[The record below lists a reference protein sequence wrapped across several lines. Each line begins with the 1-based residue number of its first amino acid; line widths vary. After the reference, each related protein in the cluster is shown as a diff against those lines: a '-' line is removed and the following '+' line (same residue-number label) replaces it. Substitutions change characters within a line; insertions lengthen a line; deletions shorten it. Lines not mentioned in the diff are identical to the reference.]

1 MRLAKQIFYYVYL
14 QLLTLYYTILRKLTP
29 QPPVVLDPVEEYI
42 KQRKRKLL
50 ATYETPLNLN
60 ANINPLLYDKDARK
74 RLLRDEANETE
85 KLWKTRILYE
95 PTPRGNI
102 IMYYDMYRHGFA
114 YFADQNSIP
123 YSVLNAVAM
132 KYVVTFFCRDFF
144 TDEET
149 ISLERLPK
157 SFDETDEKDDNEKK
171 KKQTNEQ
178 FAKFKQYR
186 SSSDNTIS
194 DTKKEVVKTTQK
206 NKFIS
211 LGKLYNFQI
220 VQKRIQ
226 TAKLQEQPTSYSDMF
241 GKNLSYKAFKA
252 NQSNNT

>member
-1 MRLAKQIFYYVYL
+1 MRLATQIFYYVYL
-14 QLLTLYYTILRKLTP
+14 QLMTLYYTILRRLTP
-29 QPPVVLDPVEEYI
+29 PPPVVLDPIEEYI
-42 KQRKRKLL
+42 KPKKRKLL
-50 ATYETPLNLN
+50 ATYESALNLN
-60 ANINPLLYDKDARK
+60 ANIDALLYDKDARK
-74 RLLRDEANETE
+74 RLLHDESNETE
-85 KLWKTRILYE
+85 RMWKTRILYE

-114 YFADQNSIP
+114 YYSDQNSIP

-157 SFDETDEKDDNEKK
+157 SFEETDEKDKEKK
-171 KKQTNEQ
+171 QNGEQ

-186 SSSDNTIS
+186 SSSENVTP
-194 DTKKEVVKTTQK
+194 DTKKEVIKTTVK

-220 VQKRIQ
+220 AQKRIQ
-226 TAKLQEQPTSYSDMF
+226 TPRLKDQPTSYSDMF